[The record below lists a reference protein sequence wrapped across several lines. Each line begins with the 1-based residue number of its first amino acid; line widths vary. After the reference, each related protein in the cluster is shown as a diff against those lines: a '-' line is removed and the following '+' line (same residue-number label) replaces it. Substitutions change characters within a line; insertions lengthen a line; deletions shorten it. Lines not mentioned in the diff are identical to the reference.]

1 MNKEKFKFNEKTYQF
16 EKVEVSVKQ
25 KFKQLGIHTG
35 LSLTIALVFIALSYP
50 IVSRVI
56 GRQQLAQNAKLKSEY
71 KQLTSQFGAVSKELA
86 VLQLRDDSIY
96 SDIFGVAPVAK
107 SLRLAGT
114 GGSDKTSHLE
124 GFENSELMVSSA
136 KQLNDL
142 EAKLAVHKKRFETIA
157 ALSKTRSEK
166 LATVP
171 AVQPIHNHNLIRTSS
186 GFGMRIHPVYHVK
199 KMHTGVDFTAKVGTK
214 IYATGDGV
222 VEDVENRRSGY
233 GKHIII
239 KHGFG
244 YQTLYAHMSKVAVKV
259 GQKITR
265 GQLIGYVGNTGTS
278 TAPHLH
284 YEVIKH
290 GRKIDPANFFFNDLT
305 YGEYS
310 ELVKI
315 GESITT
321 SLD

>member
-1 MNKEKFKFNEKTYQF
+1 MNKEKFKFNQKTYQF

-25 KFKQLGIHTG
+25 KFKQLGIHSG
-35 LSLTIALVFIALSYP
+35 LSLVIALVFIVLSYP
-50 IVSRVI
+50 VVSRII
-56 GRQQLAQNAKLKSEY
+56 GRQQIAEIEKLKSTIKY
-71 KQLTSQFGAVSKELA
+71 ITNQFEPVLEDLA
-86 VLQLRDDSIY
+86 VLQLRDDSLYSGIY
-96 SDIFGVAPVAK
+96 GVEPIAQ

-114 GGSDKTSHLE
+114 GGVDKTSYLE
-124 GFENSELMVSSA
+124 GFENSKLMISSA
-136 KQLNDL
+136 KQLHEL
-142 EAKLAVHKKRFETIA
+142 EAKLTVHKERFEAIA
-157 ALSKTRSEK
+157 KLSKSRSLK

-199 KMHTGVDFTAKVGTK
+199 KMHTGIDFTAKKGTK

-222 VEDVENRRSGY
+222 IKEAVNSRTGY
-233 GKHIII
+233 GKHVVI

-244 YQTLYAHMSKVAVKV
+244 YQTLYAHMSGFAVKK
-259 GQKITR
+259 GQKVSR

-278 TAPHLH
+278 TGCHLH
-284 YEVIKH
+284 YEVIKD
-290 GRKIDPANFFFNDLT
+290 GRKINPANFFFNDLT
-305 YGEYS
+305 YGEFS

-315 GESITT
+315 GEGITT

>member
-16 EKVEVSVKQ
+16 EKVEVSLKQ
-25 KFKQLGIHTG
+25 KFKQLGIHSG
-35 LSLTIALVFIALSYP
+35 LSLTIALVFIVVSYP
-50 IVSRVI
+50 IVSRII
-56 GRQQLAQNAKLKSEY
+56 GRQQLAEIEKVKTEY
-71 KQLTSQFGAVSKELA
+71 KQLTSQFGIVTEELS

-96 SDIFGVAPVAK
+96 SDIFGVEPVAS

-114 GGSDKTSHLE
+114 GGSNKTSHLE
-124 GFENSELMVSSA
+124 GFDNSELMINSSE
-136 KQLNDL
+136 QLNEL
-142 EAKLAVHKKRFETIA
+142 IAKLAVHKKRFETIA
-157 ALSKTRSEK
+157 ELSKTRSQK

-199 KMHTGVDFTAKVGTK
+199 KMHTGIDFTAKKGTK

-222 VEDVENRRSGY
+222 IQEVTNSRSGY
-233 GKHIII
+233 GKHVII

-244 YQTLYAHMSKVAVKV
+244 YQTLYAHMSGFAVKR

-278 TAPHLH
+278 TASHLH
-284 YEVIKH
+284 YEVIKQ
-290 GRKIDPANFFFNDLT
+290 GRKINPANFFFNDLT

-315 GESITT
+315 GEGITT